1 MNPSLAFSRT
11 SASTPRVLLASLTLC
26 LIVAASGC
34 QGNSHTSDSHL
45 RKIDET
51 LAAQL
56 PRGTGRA
63 RVEFFLRSRGFQ
75 QESSADPKDVVAI
88 VRLVDTE
95 TLRPATA
102 RVTFHFDSLDKL
114 ITYDMQA
121 AAHDAPLQPSAP

>member
-1 MNPSLAFSRT
+1 MNPSSAFSKT
-11 SASTPRVLLASLTLC
+11 FALPWRVLLASLILC
-26 LIVAASGC
+26 LVVAAHGC
-34 QGNSHTSDSHL
+34 QSNSHTSDSHL

-56 PRGTGRA
+56 PRGTTRA
-63 RVEFFLRSRGFQ
+63 HVEFFLRSRGFPQ
-75 QESSADPKDVVAI
+75 QTPADPKDVVAI

-95 TLRPATA
+95 TLQPASA

-121 AAHDAPLQPSAP
+121 APNDAPQ

>member
-1 MNPSLAFSRT
+1 MHPSLAFSRT
-11 SASTPRVLLASLTLC
+11 FASPPGVLLASLTLC
-26 LIVAASGC
+26 LIVAPSGC

-56 PRGTGRA
+56 PKGTGRA
-63 RVEFFLRSRGFQ
+63 RVEFFLRSRGFL
-75 QESSADPKDVVAI
+75 QESSAEPKDVVAI

-95 TLRPATA
+95 TLQPATA

-121 AAHDAPLQPSAP
+121 APNDAPQQLPAP